1 MENLFKGCTN
11 LSDLNGFEK
20 LDTSKL
26 DNINEMFVNCTNL
39 IVANFSSFDLGRIN
53 QTKKIFQ
60 NNTSL
65 QYVDL
70 RNSRNINLS
79 EIFSNDTIN
88 NNSDIKI
95 ILNEKEILREE
106 NKNYEKWIRP
116 SSNFT
121 MTCKKGNH
129 TENTEECKECNINS
143 LECSDCYDGYFLT
156 NSKIFT
162 KKRCRKC
169 NKDCK
174 NKCYDDENGKII
186 CNPDETDLFTNYDEE
201 DSSFEDSSD
210 GVSRRCLLSIELPPT
225 KFISKEEL
233 QTTDLSS
240 KELITKNLRTL
251 ALPKNELTDLQTN
264 ISPIKNNQNNDFL
277 TKDLSASE
285 LARKDL
291 SSNELPKTD
300 QKDKKDKKD

>member
-1 MENLFKGCTN
+1 MENLFTGCTN
-11 LSDLNGFEK
+11 LSDLNEFEK

-26 DNINEMFVNCTNL
+26 ENINEMFVNCTNL
-39 IVANFSSFDLGRIN
+39 IDVNFPSLDLSRITQKEN
-53 QTKKIFQ
+53 IFQ

-65 QYVDL
+65 KYVDL
-70 RNSRNINLS
+70 SNSRNIILS

-95 ILNEKEILREE
+95 ILNEKERLREE

-116 SSNFT
+116 SSNFA
-121 MTCKKGNH
+121 MTCKKGNN
-129 TENTEECKECNINS
+129 TENTEECRECSNING

-285 LARKDL
+285 LA
-291 SSNELPKTD
+291 KTD